1 MTFIAG
7 TSESDLSLL
16 PEHWAWG
23 PEGQTDALWD
33 RWARRLSEV
42 LSAQG
47 ADPREALVV
56 LPVGA
61 VLSQARQAW
70 TRAVGGWQPR
80 IDTIAALA
88 EDQAWAWQPPAE
100 DAGAFPPLSMD
111 PVLDRLQ
118 AARALGQEAW
128 GQQWARR
135 DRRGFEFALD
145 QIVAAA
151 HAWARRQQAMP
162 PAVRSAYGDE
172 AREALQ
178 ASAKAGQFAQ
188 GPGGRER
195 VLLAWALE
203 WALEAGQTG
212 WASDLLYLRRPSA
225 WVGVTAGEQVSPG
238 TEAALMLA
246 VLRHAKAQGQAVWW
260 CAAMPAGSEGVH
272 EPSRASVLVAC
283 GDAEDEAQQ
292 ATAQVLQA
300 VNAARSTGGS
310 PVALIALDRSLIR
323 RARALLEGAGATVAD
338 ETGWRLSTT
347 RAATVVTRL
356 IQAAHPRASTDE
368 LLDWLKS
375 GWLLGPEGQGPAS
388 GFACAVL
395 ESWCRRRGLM
405 SAWGLLPDANSG
417 SALVPTAAETG
428 LAAPSWVV
436 PPPAETLLRWAT
448 GVASPLQA
456 LWQQPRASLRE
467 WLRATRAAL
476 EAGGAA
482 AQLAA
487 DPAGELTWT
496 SLKLDL
502 VEDGEGG
509 AWVPLSQGTLL
520 DGQGFLRWV
529 NAVLEATTFRPAA
542 PEGRVDVVITPL
554 ARAVLRPFH
563 AIVLPGAD
571 ERQLGALGSASGWL
585 SVGLCDQMGLGTP
598 MSLRAAQW
606 EAFALLMSRPD
617 VVCLYRQGQGS
628 EPLEPSA
635 WLERWAGLSGAEVR
649 ASEDARP
656 ARMVDVTPTTP
667 PLPQLT
673 GTPLGLPA
681 SVSATSYEQLR
692 QCPYRFF
699 AATLLRLRDVDELEE
714 GLDRSDF
721 GNWLHEVLKLFHE
734 RRGAQQALSDETQ
747 DVAAWL
753 EAAADV
759 CRSTGMDREGQRPWF
774 LPFQAGL
781 PRLALAYVR
790 WLRPHEAEGW
800 SVRDTEVKRE
810 RPLDLGEG
818 LQLSLQGQLDRVDV
832 RHRQGLETRFVLDYK
847 TGSLGT
853 LKDKVKQPLEDTQL
867 AFYAALDL
875 GDANA
880 PTDAG
885 LQAAYLHLEPKAVTL
900 LAQDEVMDAAQALI
914 DGLGHDWRR
923 LHAGA
928 AMPALGEGVACTW
941 CQARGLCRK
950 DHWPPQRQNDTA
962 PTAQGATA

>member
-7 TSESDLSLL
+7 TSESDLSLQ

-23 PEGQTDALWD
+23 PEGQTDALWEQ
-33 RWARRLSEV
+33 WARRLAEV
-42 LSAQG
+42 LSEQR

-61 VLSQARQAW
+61 VLSQARMAW

-88 EDQAWAWQPPAE
+88 EDQAWAWQPAAE
-100 DAGAFPPLSMD
+100 EAGAFPPLSMD

-162 PAVRSAYGDE
+162 PAERAAYGDE

-203 WALEAGQTG
+203 WALQAGQTG

-260 CAAMPAGSEGVH
+260 CAAMPAWTGGH
-272 EPSRASVLVAC
+272 ESGRAPVLVAC

-300 VNAARSTGGS
+300 VNAARAAGGA

-356 IQAAHPRASTDE
+356 IQASHPRASTDE

-375 GWLLGPEGQGPAS
+375 GWLQGPEGLGPAS
-388 GFACAVL
+388 GFASGVL
-395 ESWCRRRGLM
+395 EAWCRRRGLM
-405 SAWGLLPDANSG
+405 SAWGLLPAAAGATEATSG
-417 SALVPTAAETG
+417 
-428 LAAPSWVV
+428 APSWVV

-448 GVASPLQA
+448 VVATPLQT
-456 LWQQPRASLRE
+456 LWQQARASLRE

-482 AQLAA
+482 TQLLS
-487 DPAGELTWT
+487 DPAGELAW
-496 SLKLDL
+496 SALKLDQ
-502 VEDGEGG
+502 VDEGEGG
-509 AWVPLSQGTLL
+509 AWVPLSQGTML

-542 PEGRVDVVITPL
+542 PEGSVDVVITPL

-585 SVGLCDQMGLGTP
+585 SAGLCEQMGLGTP

-635 WLERWAGLSGAEVR
+635 WLERWAGLSGTAVTAR
-649 ASEDARP
+649 LDARP
-656 ARMVDVTPTTP
+656 ERAVDLAPSTP
-667 PLPQLT
+667 PMPQLT
-673 GTPLGLPA
+673 GAPLGLPA
-681 SVSATSYEQLR
+681 SISATSYEQLR

-721 GNWLHEVLKLFHE
+721 GNWLHEVLKLFHD
-734 RRGAQQALSDETQ
+734 RRGMQTALSDEAQ

-753 EAAADV
+753 DAATEV
-759 CRSTGMDREGQRPWF
+759 CRSTGMDRDGQRPWF

-781 PRLALAYVR
+781 PRLAQAYVR

-810 RPLDLGEG
+810 RGLDLGAG

-832 RHRQGLETRFVLDYK
+832 QHRQGQETRFVLDYK

-875 GDANA
+875 GDATA
-880 PTDAG
+880 PADAK

-900 LAQDEVMDAAQALI
+900 LAQDEVMDAAQALVE
-914 DGLGHDWRR
+914 GLSDDWRR

-928 AMPALGEGVACTW
+928 AMPALGEGVACSW

-950 DHWPPQRQNDTA
+950 DHWPPHRQTDAA
-962 PTAQGATA
+962 PTEEGPTA